1 MYIASPRLLIF
12 ALLVVTTSTGAA
24 ASSPRLFELPDHGV
38 LALYVPDGWTSQL
51 RQPPNRLP
59 PTILLK
65 PSAAVHEQVLIT
77 TVWPMGPSTGL
88 PDEVTLRSQVAKLA
102 KSAETHSME
111 PTLAVQEIT
120 GVTGRGFY
128 FVATDRAPSP
138 GEYKYLTQGT
148 IRVGDIALAF
158 TILTNDGEDAIAR
171 AALGILKTA
180 AHRSSY

>member
-1 MYIASPRLLIF
+1 MHIASPRLFIF

-24 ASSPRLFELPDHGV
+24 ESPKLFELPDHGV
-38 LALYVPDGWTSQL
+38 LALNVPDGWTSQL

-59 PTILLK
+59 PTISLK
-65 PSAAVHEQVLIT
+65 PPAAVREQVLM
-77 TVWPMGPSTGL
+77 TVWSTAPSTNL
-88 PDEVTLRSQVAKLA
+88 PDEVTLRSEVAKLA
-102 KSAETHSME
+102 KSAETHSVE
-111 PTLAVQEIT
+111 PTLAVQEIK
-120 GVTGRGFY
+120 GMTGRGFY

-171 AALGILKTA
+171 AALGMLKTA